1 MQQHGSERGKASR
14 GSDNADQ
21 QDYHQITIEQPVHHD
36 SSEAPVKWALVE
48 RLIVLALGAREVS
61 EGAQAGQSLRA
72 HCERARAARP
82 SGKARAGIVQLAAQ
96 LSPLDND
103 AFSRAVEA
111 RARWRAQ
118 RSAADRRRTRG
129 RRVAPLFAPAMGL
142 KKEQGERGR
151 RRADLARFSSARHGE
166 QMQLMRVIRG
176 Q

>member
-72 HCERARAARP
+72 HCERARAAR
-82 SGKARAGIVQLAAQ
+82 
-96 LSPLDND
+96 
-103 AFSRAVEA
+103 
-111 RARWRAQ
+111 ARWRAQ

-151 RRADLARFSSARHGE
+151 RRADLARFSAARHGE